1 MIEAEMKLA
10 TLSLAATLLLLAG
23 CQLKW
28 VTLDG
33 AKPDEARLEKAMSAC
48 RVDRKLA
55 ALERAGEES
64 KETIAQTKDRDRKQQ
79 LKNQH
84 EEVRVTVYREIDA
97 CMRRQG
103 YKR

>member
-1 MIEAEMKLA
+1 MKLVIPPIVI
-10 TLSLAATLLLLAG
+10 SLALLTG

-28 VTLDG
+28 VNLDG
-33 AKPDEARLEKAMSAC
+33 TKPFEARLEKALSAC

-55 ALERAGEES
+55 ALERAGAEN
-64 KETIAQTKDRDRKQQ
+64 KDRIAKTKDRDRKQQ

-84 EEVRVTVYREIDA
+84 EEVRVTVYREIDS

-103 YKR
+103 YQR

>member
-1 MIEAEMKLA
+1 MKLVTIPIA
-10 TLSLAATLLLLAG
+10 VVLALLAG

-33 AKPDEARLEKAMSAC
+33 AKPDEARLEKAMNAC

-55 ALERAGEES
+55 ALERAGDES
-64 KETIAQTKDRDRKQQ
+64 KENIAQTKDRDRKQQ

-84 EEVRVTVYREIDA
+84 EEVRLTVYREIDS
-97 CMRRQG
+97 CMSRQG